1 MHKKVFKHFIS
12 KVTSEK
18 FGLIAMYIF
27 TVIAIAAIL
36 TGKNYLF
43 QNIIENGL
51 SQKNVIAAKRIEV
64 VDTERTEQ
72 RKREMARRV
81 QPILT
86 PFHEEHIVSN
96 YENLISSIKIIRK
109 RKDSK
114 EEIQKELLKVIDV
127 SNKNDENTVVF
138 ISKMSDS
145 GFDKISDIGLTII
158 TKTLDIGVR
167 ESSLDED
174 IDRFLKESTASLSLS
189 AKQSQAVCLLV
200 KQVILPNMIIDEM
213 ATEVA
218 KQNAMNSIKPIV
230 VVFEKGEQ
238 IVFEGEYISKLK
250 KDALKKAG
258 YPVSELNFSG
268 VLGLFSLI
276 LIVSYCLYFYLKN
289 LEERFRT
296 LPYVSLIS
304 LLSILM
310 SAIAVTLPKDSSLYI
325 MPFASYTIILAIFV
339 NPQIAFLSSILLL
352 ITIGIALGYG
362 IDVIATFTLSIMIA
376 TFAVG
381 KLNFSRRMNLAQ
393 VGIFV
398 CAVQAYIILAVY
410 VMNSNLTSASFISD
424 MMAGIISGLFS
435 GVVALGLIPL
445 LEGMF
450 KIITPYGLAELAD
463 HNQGLLKRL
472 QFEAPGTYH
481 HSLMVSNLCE
491 AAAEAVGA
499 NPILAR
505 VGAFYH
511 DIGKLKRP
519 LFFIENQSYFSIEN
533 PHEKLNPRL
542 SKMIITAHPKDGID
556 LIKEYGLPSIIQK
569 FILQHHGNSVA
580 SYFYNQAKQQEG
592 EEVKKEQ
599 FRYTCPKPNTKETAI
614 LMLADAAESAVR
626 TLNDPTQEEMENV
639 IDKII
644 EDRLIDG
651 QLSDS
656 PLTQKDLKTIAQ
668 TFVRVLKGMQHHR
681 IKYNDNMMQELQDK
695 INMMPKQKVVE
706 EVEDSEKT
714 EPSQDSDEI
723 KRVIQINPEAKKED
737 DKN

>member
-1 MHKKVFKHFIS
+1 MHKKVFKHFINHI
-12 KVTSEK
+12 TSEK
-18 FGLIAMYIF
+18 FCLIAIYVF
-27 TVIAIAAIL
+27 TVLAMTVIL

-43 QNIIENGL
+43 QSMIEDGLSKKNII
-51 SQKNVIAAKRIEV
+51 STKRIEV
-64 VDTERTEQ
+64 VDVEKTEQ

-86 PFHEEHIVSN
+86 PFHDEHIMNN
-96 YENLISSIKIIRK
+96 YENLMSAIRIIRDK
-109 RKDSK
+109 KDSIEAK
-114 EEIQKELLKVIDV
+114 KRDLFKIIDV
-127 SNKNDENTVVF
+127 SDKKDEAVVDF
-138 ISKMSDS
+138 ILRTPDAS
-145 GFDKISDIGLTII
+145 FQKISDFGLKTI
-158 TKTLDIGVR
+158 TKTLDIGIS
-167 ESSLDED
+167 EANLNED
-174 IDRFLKESTASLSLS
+174 IDKFLKNNTSSVLSD
-189 AKQSQAVCLLV
+189 KQTRAVCLLV
-200 KQVILPNMIIDEM
+200 KQIILPNMIVDEM
-213 ATEVA
+213 ATDVA

-238 IVFEGEYISKLK
+238 IVFEGEYVTKLK

-268 VLGLFSLI
+268 IIGLFSLVV
-276 LIVSYCLYFYLKN
+276 IVSYCLYFYLKN
-289 LEERFRT
+289 LEDRFRT

-310 SAIAVTLPKDSSLYI
+310 TVIAVTLPNDSSLYI
-325 MPFASYTIILAIFV
+325 MPFAVYTIILAIFV
-339 NPQIAFLSSILLL
+339 NPQISFLASILLL
-352 ITIGIALGYG
+352 IIIGIALGYG
-362 IDVIATFTLSIMIA
+362 IDVITTFTMSIMMA

-410 VMNSNLTSASFISD
+410 VMNSSLNSASFITD
-424 MMAGIISGLFS
+424 ITAGIISGLFS

-445 LEGMF
+445 FEGMF

-519 LFFIENQSYFSIEN
+519 LFFVENQSYFSIEN

-542 SKMIITAHPKDGID
+542 SKMIITAHPKDGTD
-556 LIKEYGLPSIIQK
+556 LAKEYGLPAIIQK

-599 FRYTCPKPNTKETAI
+599 FRYTCPKPNMKETAI

-626 TLNDPTQEEMENV
+626 TLNDPTQEDMENI

-644 EDRLIDG
+644 QDRLIDG
-651 QLSDS
+651 QLADS

-681 IKYNDNMMQELQDK
+681 IKYQDNMNTMMKELQDK
-695 INMMPKQKVVE
+695 VQQMQKPKIDE
-706 EVEDSEKT
+706 ELEDE
-714 EPSQDSDEI
+714 EI
-723 KRVIQINPEAKKED
+723 KHIVQIHPEIKKD
-737 DKN
+737 NDNN

>member
-1 MHKKVFKHFIS
+1 MHKKVFKHFVNHI
-12 KVTSEK
+12 TSEK
-18 FGLIAMYIF
+18 FSLIAVYVV
-27 TVIAIAAIL
+27 TVIAMTAIL

-43 QNIIENGL
+43 QSVIQDGL
-51 SQKNVIAAKRIEV
+51 SKKDIISSKKVEV
-64 VDTERTEQ
+64 VDVERTER

-86 PFHEEHIVSN
+86 PFHDEHIISN
-96 YENLISSIKIIRK
+96 YENLMSAIKIIRE
-109 RKDSK
+109 RKDTIASK
-114 EEIQKELLKVIDV
+114 KRDLLKIIDV
-127 SNKNDENTVVF
+127 SDKKDEAIVDFLLRTPDASF
-138 ISKMSDS
+138 Q
-145 GFDKISDIGLTII
+145 KISDFGLKTV
-158 TKTLDIGVR
+158 TKTLDIGVS
-167 ESSLDED
+167 EATLDSD
-174 IDRFLKESTASLSLS
+174 IDKFLKDNTSSVLSD
-189 AKQSQAVCLLV
+189 KQTRAVCLLV
-200 KQVILPNMIIDEM
+200 KQIVLPNMIVDEM
-213 ATEVA
+213 ATDVA
-218 KQNAMNSIKPIV
+218 KQNAMNSVKPIV

-238 IVFEGEYISKLK
+238 IVFEGEYVSKLK

-258 YPVSELNFSG
+258 YPVSELNFAG
-268 VLGLFSLI
+268 ILGLFTLV
-276 LIVSYCLYFYLKN
+276 LIVSYFLYFYLKN

-304 LLSILM
+304 LLSIIM
-310 SAIAVTLPKDSSLYI
+310 TVIAVTLPSDISLYA
-325 MPFASYTIILAIFV
+325 MPFAVYTIILAIFV
-339 NPQIAFLSSILLL
+339 NPQISFLASILLL
-352 ITIGIALGYG
+352 TIIGIALGYG
-362 IDVIATFTLSIMIA
+362 VDVLATFIMSIMMA

-381 KLNFSRRMNLAQ
+381 RLNFSRRMNLAQ
-393 VGIFV
+393 VGIYV
-398 CAVQAYIILAVY
+398 CAVQAYIIAAVY
-410 VMNSNLTSASFISD
+410 FMNSSINTAPFFSD
-424 MMAGIISGLFS
+424 ITAGIISGLFS
-435 GVVALGLIPL
+435 GVIALGFIPL
-445 LEGMF
+445 FEGMF
-450 KIITPYGLAELAD
+450 KIITPYGLAELSD

-519 LFFIENQSYFSIEN
+519 LFFVENQSYFSIEN

-542 SKMIITAHPKDGID
+542 SKMIITAHPKDGTD
-556 LIKEYGLPSIIQK
+556 LAKEYGLPSIIQK

-599 FRYTCPKPNTKETAI
+599 FRYTCPKPNMKETAI

-626 TLNDPTQEEMENV
+626 TLNEPTQEEMENI

-644 EDRLIDG
+644 QDRLIDG
-651 QLSDS
+651 QLADS

-681 IKYNDNMMQELQDK
+681 IKYEDNMNNMMKELQDK
-695 INMMPKQKVVE
+695 VQQMQKPKNE
-706 EVEDSEKT
+706 EEIE
-714 EPSQDSDEI
+714 EEI
-723 KRVIQINPEAKKED
+723 KHIVQINPEIKKD
-737 DKN
+737 HDKD

>member
-1 MHKKVFKHFIS
+1 MHKKVFKHFINHI
-12 KVTSEK
+12 TSEK
-18 FGLIAMYIF
+18 FCLIAIYVF
-27 TVIAIAAIL
+27 TVIVMTAVL

-43 QNIIENGL
+43 QSMIEDGLSKKNII
-51 SQKNVIAAKRIEV
+51 STKRIEV
-64 VDTERTEQ
+64 VDTEKTEQ

-86 PFHEEHIVSN
+86 PFHDEHIMNN
-96 YENLISSIKIIRK
+96 YENLMSAIKIIRDK
-109 RKDSK
+109 KDSIDAK
-114 EEIQKELLKVIDV
+114 KRDLFKLIDV
-127 SNKNDENTVVF
+127 SDKKDEAIVDF
-138 ISKMSDS
+138 ILRTPDAS
-145 GFDKISDIGLTII
+145 FQKISDFGLKTI
-158 TKTLDIGVR
+158 TKTLDIGIS
-167 ESSLDED
+167 EANLDED
-174 IDRFLKESTASLSLS
+174 IDKFLKNNTSSVLSD
-189 AKQSQAVCLLV
+189 KQTRAVCLLV
-200 KQVILPNMIIDEM
+200 KQIILPNMIVDEM
-213 ATEVA
+213 ATDVA

-238 IVFEGEYISKLK
+238 IVFEGEYVTKLK

-268 VLGLFSLI
+268 IIGLFSLV
-276 LIVSYCLYFYLKN
+276 LMVSYCLYFYLKN
-289 LEERFRT
+289 LEDRFRT

-310 SAIAVTLPKDSSLYI
+310 TVIAVTLPNDSSLYI
-325 MPFASYTIILAIFV
+325 MPFAVYTIILAIFV
-339 NPQIAFLSSILLL
+339 NPQISFLASILLL
-352 ITIGIALGYG
+352 IIIGIALGYG
-362 IDVIATFTLSIMIA
+362 VDVITTFTMSIMMA

-410 VMNSNLTSASFISD
+410 VMNSSINSSSFITD
-424 MMAGIISGLFS
+424 ITAGIISGLFS

-445 LEGMF
+445 FEGMF

-519 LFFIENQSYFSIEN
+519 LFFVENQSYFSIEN

-542 SKMIITAHPKDGID
+542 SKMIITAHPKDGTD
-556 LIKEYGLPSIIQK
+556 LAKEYGLPVIIQK

-599 FRYTCPKPNTKETAI
+599 FRYTCPKPNMKETAI

-626 TLNDPTQEEMENV
+626 TLNDPTQEDMENV

-644 EDRLIDG
+644 QDRLIDG
-651 QLSDS
+651 QLVDS
-656 PLTQKDLKTIAQ
+656 PLTQKDLKAIAQ

-681 IKYNDNMMQELQDK
+681 IKYQDNMNTMMQELQDK
-695 INMMPKQKVVE
+695 VQQMQKPKMDE
-706 EVEDSEKT
+706 EFEEEETKHIV
-714 EPSQDSDEI
+714 
-723 KRVIQINPEAKKED
+723 QINPENKKD
-737 DKN
+737 HDND

>member
-1 MHKKVFKHFIS
+1 MHKKVFKHFINYL
-12 KVTSEK
+12 TSEK
-18 FGLIAMYIF
+18 FCLIAIYVF
-27 TVIAIAAIL
+27 TVIAMTVIL

-43 QNIIENGL
+43 QSIIEDGLSKKNII
-51 SQKNVIAAKRIEV
+51 ATKRIEV
-64 VDTERTEQ
+64 VDVERTEQ

-86 PFHEEHIVSN
+86 PFHDEHIINN
-96 YENLISSIKIIRK
+96 YENLVSAIKIIRE
-109 RKDSK
+109 RKDSLDSK
-114 EEIQKELLKVIDV
+114 KRELIKIIDI
-127 SNKNDENTVVF
+127 SNKKDEAVVDF
-138 ISKMSDS
+138 ILRTPDAS
-145 GFDKISDIGLTII
+145 FQKISDFGLKTIS
-158 TKTLDIGVR
+158 KTLDIGVR
-167 ESSLDED
+167 EASLDED
-174 IDRFLKESTASLSLS
+174 IDKFLKQNTPSVLSD
-189 AKQSQAVCLLV
+189 KQTKAVCLLV
-200 KQVILPNMIIDEM
+200 KQIILPNMIVDEM
-213 ATEVA
+213 ATDVA
-218 KQNAMNSIKPIV
+218 KQNAMNSVKPIV

-238 IVFEGEYISKLK
+238 IVFEGEYVSKLK

-258 YPVSELNFSG
+258 YPVSEVNFSG
-268 VLGLFSLI
+268 VVGLFSLV
-276 LIVSYCLYFYLKN
+276 LMVSYCLYFYLKN

-304 LLSILM
+304 LLSIM
-310 SAIAVTLPKDSSLYI
+310 MTVIAVTLPNDMSLYV
-325 MPFASYTIILAIFV
+325 MPFAVYTIILAIFV
-339 NPQIAFLSSILLL
+339 NPQISFLASILLL
-352 ITIGIALGYG
+352 IIIGIALGYG
-362 IDVIATFTLSIMIA
+362 IDVVTTFTMSIMMA

-410 VMNSNLTSASFISD
+410 VMNSSLNSTSFISD
-424 MMAGIISGLFS
+424 ITAGIMSGLFS

-445 LEGMF
+445 FEGMF

-519 LFFIENQSYFSIEN
+519 LFFVENQSYFSIEN

-542 SKMIITAHPKDGID
+542 SKMIITAHPKDGTD
-556 LIKEYGLPSIIQK
+556 LAKEYGLPTIIQK

-599 FRYTCPKPNTKETAI
+599 FRYTCPKPTMKETAI

-626 TLNDPTQEEMENV
+626 TLNDPTQEDMENI

-644 EDRLIDG
+644 QERLIDG
-651 QLSDS
+651 QLADS

-681 IKYNDNMMQELQDK
+681 IKYQDNMNIMMKELQDK
-695 INMMPKQKVVE
+695 VQQMQKPKEIEEIEMPEEAEE
-706 EVEDSEKT
+706 EVKH
-714 EPSQDSDEI
+714 I
-723 KRVIQINPEAKKED
+723 VQINPEIKHD
-737 DKN
+737 HDKD

>member
-1 MHKKVFKHFIS
+1 MHKKLFKHFIS
-12 KVTSEK
+12 YITSEK
-18 FGLIAMYIF
+18 FCLIAIYVF
-27 TVIAIAAIL
+27 TVIMMTAVL
-36 TGKNYLF
+36 TSKYYLF
-43 QNIIENGL
+43 KSIIDDGLSKKNII
-51 SQKNVIAAKRIEV
+51 ATKRIEV
-64 VDTERTEQ
+64 VDVEKTEQ

-86 PFHEEHIVSN
+86 PFHDEHIINN
-96 YENLISSIKIIRK
+96 YENLISAIEIIRNK
-109 RKDSK
+109 KDSYSSK
-114 EEIQKELLKVIDV
+114 KRELLKLVDV
-127 SNKNDENTVVF
+127 SDNKDEAVVDF
-138 ISKMSDS
+138 LLRTPDAS
-145 GFDKISDIGLTII
+145 FQKISDFGLKTIA
-158 TKTLDIGVR
+158 KSLDLGVS
-167 ESSLDED
+167 ESSLDQD
-174 IDRFLKESTASLSLS
+174 IDKFLRQNTSSVLSD
-189 AKQSQAVCLLV
+189 KQTKAVCLLV
-200 KQVILPNMIIDEM
+200 KQIILPNMIVDEM
-213 ATEVA
+213 ATDVA
-218 KQNAMNSIKPIV
+218 KQNAMNSIKPVV

-238 IVFEGEYISKLK
+238 IVFEGEYVSRLK

-258 YPVSELNFSG
+258 YTVSELNFWG
-268 VLGLFSLI
+268 VVGLFSLI
-276 LIVSYCLYFYLKN
+276 LLVSYFLYFYLKN
-289 LEERFRT
+289 LESRFRT

-304 LLSILM
+304 FLSILLTV
-310 SAIAVTLPKDSSLYI
+310 IAVTLPTDMSLYT
-325 MPFASYTIILAIFV
+325 MPFAAYTIILAIFV
-339 NPQIAFLSSILLL
+339 NPQISFLASILLL
-352 ITIGIALGYG
+352 IIIGIALGYG
-362 IDVIATFTLSIMIA
+362 IDVITTFTMGIMMA

-393 VGIFV
+393 VGVYVF
-398 CAVQAYIILAVY
+398 AVQAYIIFAVY
-410 VMNSNLTSASFISD
+410 TMNSNLNSASFFTDIVSG
-424 MMAGIISGLFS
+424 MVSGLFS
-435 GVVALGLIPL
+435 GVIALGLIPL

-450 KIITPYGLAELAD
+450 KIITPYGLSELAD

-519 LFFIENQSYFSIEN
+519 LFFVENQSYFSIEN

-542 SKMIITAHPKDGID
+542 SKMIITAHPKDGAE
-556 LIKEYGLPSIIQK
+556 LAKEYGLPLVIQK

-599 FRYTCPKPNTKETAI
+599 FRYTCPKPNMKETAI

-626 TLNDPTQEEMENV
+626 TLNNPTQEEMENV

-651 QLSDS
+651 QLADS

-681 IKYNDNMMQELQDK
+681 IKYQDNMNTMMQELQDK
-695 INMMPKQKVVE
+695 VQQMQKPKEDEFVE
-706 EVEDSEKT
+706 EEEPEVET
-714 EPSQDSDEI
+714 RHI
-723 KRVIQINPEAKKED
+723 IQINPEIKQEND
-737 DKN
+737 DD

>member
-12 KVTSEK
+12 YLTSEK
-18 FGLIAMYIF
+18 FCLIAIYIF
-27 TVIAIAAIL
+27 TVITMTAVL
-36 TGKNYLF
+36 TSKHYLF
-43 QNIIENGL
+43 QSIIDNGL
-51 SQKNVIAAKRIEV
+51 SKKNIIASKRIEV
-64 VDTERTEQ
+64 VDIEKTEQ

-86 PFHEEHIVSN
+86 PFHDEHIINN
-96 YENLISSIKIIRK
+96 YENLISAIEIIRNK
-109 RKDSK
+109 KDSIAYK
-114 EEIQKELLKVIDV
+114 KREILKIVDV
-127 SNKNDENTVVF
+127 TDKRDEAVVDF
-138 ISKMSDS
+138 ILRTPDASYQ
-145 GFDKISDIGLTII
+145 KISDFGLKTIA
-158 TKTLDIGVR
+158 K
-167 ESSLDED
+167 SLDMGVSEASLDQD
-174 IDRFLKESTASLSLS
+174 IDKFLKDNTSSVLSD
-189 AKQSQAVCLLV
+189 KQTRAVCLLV
-200 KQVILPNMIIDEM
+200 KQIILPNMIVDEM
-213 ATEVA
+213 ATDVA
-218 KQNAMNSIKPIV
+218 KQNAMNSVKPIV

-238 IVFEGEYISKLK
+238 IVFEGEYVSRLK

-258 YPVSELNFSG
+258 YAVSELNFSG
-268 VLGLFSLI
+268 VIGLLSLI
-276 LIVSYCLYFYLKN
+276 LMVSYCLYFYLKN
-289 LEERFRT
+289 LEDRFRT

-310 SAIAVTLPKDSSLYI
+310 TAIAVTLPTDASLYS
-325 MPFASYTIILAIFV
+325 MPFAAYTIILAIFV
-339 NPQIAFLSSILLL
+339 NPQIAFLASILLL
-352 ITIGIALGYG
+352 IIIGIALGYG
-362 IDVIATFTLSIMIA
+362 IDVITTFTMSIMMA

-393 VGIFV
+393 IGIFV

-410 VMNSNLTSASFISD
+410 VMNSNLNSTTFISD
-424 MMAGIISGLFS
+424 MTAGIISGLFS

-445 LEGMF
+445 FEGMF
-450 KIITPYGLAELAD
+450 KIITPYGLSELAD

-519 LFFIENQSYFSIEN
+519 LFFVENQSYFSIEN

-542 SKMIITAHPKDGID
+542 SKMIITAHPKDGVD
-556 LIKEYGLPSIIQK
+556 LAKEYGLPTVIQK

-599 FRYTCPKPNTKETAI
+599 FRYTCPKPNMKETAI

-626 TLNDPTQEEMENV
+626 TLNNPTQEDMENV

-644 EDRLIDG
+644 QDRLIDG
-651 QLSDS
+651 QLADS
-656 PLTQKDLKTIAQ
+656 PLTQKDLKTVAQ

-681 IKYNDNMMQELQDK
+681 IKYQDNMNTMMQELQEK
-695 INMMPKQKVVE
+695 VQQMQKPKEDDE
-706 EVEDSEKT
+706 EQEGET
-714 EPSQDSDEI
+714 RHI
-723 KRVIQINPEAKKED
+723 IQINPEAKHD
-737 DKN
+737 HDND